1 MEQNEPKKQNLQA
14 ELQRVMGFDNFG
26 STKDKKVEGN
36 DRICGYNKDDARKA
50 KAERERKRL
59 EREGREQLKTTLYS
73 AIDEFTE
80 QISK

>member
-1 MEQNEPKKQNLQA
+1 
-14 ELQRVMGFDNFG
+14 MGFDNFG

-36 DRICGYNKDDARKA
+36 DRIYGYNKGDARKA

-73 AIDEFTE
+73 AIDEFKE